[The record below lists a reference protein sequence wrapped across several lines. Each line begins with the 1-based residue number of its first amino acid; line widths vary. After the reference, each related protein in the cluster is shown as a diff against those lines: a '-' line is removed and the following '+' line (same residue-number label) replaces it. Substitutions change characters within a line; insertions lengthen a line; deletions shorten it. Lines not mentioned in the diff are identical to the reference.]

1 LINKKRAG
9 EMRKMDNIPY
19 PYRIFLAY
27 SHEDRKLMENA
38 VKVLRK
44 NGYNPLCDQNIMV
57 GKPFTDEIKKMIA
70 HAHIFLPL
78 ITASSALRPWVHQE
92 TGYALAM
99 NIPILPVAVGQVPG
113 EMTAQLHAIM
123 VQEDFSDFPQKVNAQ
138 DLENL
143 VMNNPHAD
151 ITNLW
156 VTAWAEERTR
166 LLEEY
171 ASWVSNLH
179 FSGRVRQR
187 AALSSFSIP
196 DKNVSDEIWKQR
208 DGNVLHSPFYHDL
221 LYKERK
227 AFQIHAEQSGCD
239 LLIDPDFCLERN
251 GREATNTRLNILLEF
266 LKNKEKVEDVRV
278 AISPIAREPNL
289 TIIGDWFSAESFNPK
304 PGESHSRTV
313 FCRHAPT
320 VLSQVRT
327 FDERFNAILAL
338 QVPSPADSRDW
349 AIDYISK
356 ILQK

>member
-1 LINKKRAG
+1 MKKMGNK
-9 EMRKMDNIPY
+9 PY
-19 PYRIFLAY
+19 PYRVFLAY
-27 SHEDRKLMENA
+27 SHEDRKFLGDA
-38 VKVLRK
+38 IKVLEK
-44 NGYNPLCDQNIMV
+44 NGLIPLCDNNIV
-57 GKPFTDEIKKMIA
+57 GGKSFTDEIKRMIT

-78 ITASSALRPWVHQE
+78 ITESSSLRPWVHQE

-99 NIPILPVAVGQVPG
+99 NIPILPVAIGRVPG

-123 VQEDFSDFPQKVNAQ
+123 VREDFSDFPQKVTAQ

-151 ITNLW
+151 IANLW

-166 LLEEY
+166 LLGEY

-196 DKNVSDEIWKQR
+196 DANITDEIWKQR
-208 DGNVLHSPFYHDL
+208 DGNVIYREYYHDL
-221 LYKERK
+221 LHKERK

-251 GREATNTRLNILLEF
+251 GREATNTRLKILLEF
-266 LKNKEKVEDVRV
+266 LKNRKMVKDVRV

-320 VLSQVRT
+320 VLGQVRR
-327 FDERFNAILAL
+327 FDKQFDTLLA
-338 QVPSPADSRDW
+338 QQASSPRASRDW
-349 AIDYISK
+349 AIGYISE
-356 ILQK
+356 IIQRWTSS

>member
-1 LINKKRAG
+1 
-9 EMRKMDNIPY
+9 MRKTENKPY
-19 PYRIFLAY
+19 PYRVFLAY
-27 SHEDRKLMENA
+27 SHEDRILLNDAIEVLEN
-38 VKVLRK
+38 
-44 NGYNPLCDQNIMV
+44 NGLIPLCDNNIV
-57 GKPFTDEIKKMIA
+57 GGKSFTDEIKRMIT

-78 ITASSALRPWVHQE
+78 INASSALRPWVHQE

-123 VQEDFSDFPQKVNAQ
+123 VREDFSDFPQKVTAQ

-143 VMNNPHAD
+143 VMNNPHAE
-151 ITNLW
+151 ITTLW

-196 DKNVSDEIWKQR
+196 DANTSEEIWKQR
-208 DGNVLHSPFYHDL
+208 DGNVLNSPFYHDL
-221 LYKERK
+221 LHKERK
-227 AFQIHAEQSGCD
+227 AFQIHAEQCGCD

-251 GREATNTRLNILLEF
+251 GREATNIRLKILLEF
-266 LKNKEKVEDVRV
+266 LKNKKMIKDIRV
-278 AISPIAREPNL
+278 AVSPIAREPNL

-320 VLSQVRT
+320 VLGQVRL
-327 FDERFNAILAL
+327 FDERFDAILA
-338 QVPSPADSRDW
+338 QQMSSTADSRDW
-349 AIDYISK
+349 AIGYISK
-356 ILQK
+356 ILQ